1 MSNVQD
7 VRSRGIDITLE
18 GQKYVLKFDL
28 NAFAELE
35 EAYGSVDQALQALE
49 EGTVKAVRTI
59 LWAGLIHAFID
70 EETGRPTITPYKVG
84 AMIGLNDLK
93 EITEAINKALHQDLP
108 EEAKVEDSKD
118 GEIVPPVEAS
128 LSK

>member
-7 VRSRGIDITLE
+7 VRSRGIDITLG
-18 GQKYVLKFDL
+18 GQKFVLKFDL

-35 EAYGSVDQALQALE
+35 EAYGSVDQALQVLE
-49 EGTVKAVRTI
+49 KGTVKAVRTV
-59 LWAGLIHAFID
+59 LWAGLIHAFVD

-93 EITEAINKALHQDLP
+93 EITEAISKALQQDLP
-108 EEAKVEDSKD
+108 EEVKAEDSKD
-118 GEIVPPVEAS
+118 GAIIPPATAN